1 MCIEH
6 AANDVYTD
14 TFLPRLKRGCAQDV
28 LDEWLGVQKNW
39 MYLGSL
45 PPPRRHTSACSSR
58 RSVVEVGGGAAGE
71 RRSQKIQECIRDFR
85 WRLGGC
91 TGTAMSNLI

>member
-1 MCIEH
+1 MTGTGVRAVLCIEH

-58 RSVVEVGGGAAGE
+58 RSVVEVG
-71 RRSQKIQECIRDFR
+71 
-85 WRLGGC
+85 
-91 TGTAMSNLI
+91 